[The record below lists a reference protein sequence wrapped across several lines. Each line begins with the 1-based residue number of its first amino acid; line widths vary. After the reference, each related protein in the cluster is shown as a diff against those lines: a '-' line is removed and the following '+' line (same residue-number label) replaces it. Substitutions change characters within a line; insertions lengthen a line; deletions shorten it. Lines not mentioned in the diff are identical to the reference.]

1 MYKRKSTFNERDV
14 IFLYE
19 YGRRAMIEQERRI
32 NKLKQKS
39 REREGKPG
47 DESCAIYNRAVRHR
61 VEKRRAMQCLF
72 SLDTFFFT
80 FCIETITNKLKKY

>member
-1 MYKRKSTFNERDV
+1 MYKKIYIQRTRV

-19 YGRRAMIEQERRI
+19 YDARWSSERRI

-47 DESCAIYNRAVRHR
+47 DEFCAIYDRAIRQK
-61 VEKRRAMQCLF
+61 KRRTMQQL
-72 SLDTFFFT
+72 SS
-80 FCIETITNKLKKY
+80 

>member
-19 YGRRAMIEQERRI
+19 YGQRAMIERERRI

-47 DESCAIYNRAVRHR
+47 DESFVSFTIERSAIVSKSD
-61 VEKRRAMQCLF
+61 VQCNA
-72 SLDTFFFT
+72 
-80 FCIETITNKLKKY
+80 CVPI